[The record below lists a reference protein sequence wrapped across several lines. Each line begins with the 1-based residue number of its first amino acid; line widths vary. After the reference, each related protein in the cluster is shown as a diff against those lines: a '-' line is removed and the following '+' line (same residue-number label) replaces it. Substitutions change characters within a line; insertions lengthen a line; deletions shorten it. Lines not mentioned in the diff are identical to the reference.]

1 MTAVLLAPAAVLVLD
16 LYAVVLVVL
25 RAKVYRV
32 ALYRPMLLNTGLSTL
47 PVVTAIGVIVGLFA
61 LFPLLEGL
69 VATAPWAGGVVLLA
83 YLTVATGVWV
93 LLFPN
98 SVYLITELNFSHR
111 TPDSPVPLWYDIIQT
126 LVLTLSGLGNA
137 VLSLGI
143 LHALLV
149 VYEEPTDRM
158 PPATSWVFAAVVIVL
173 GAVGVYLGRYL
184 RVNSWDVR
192 HPVALLRRLS
202 THLRQPGTAL
212 EAGAFVATHAIL
224 VAVLYV
230 PLFWLA
236 WTSFLATAV

>member
-1 MTAVLLAPAAVLVLD
+1 MTAVLVAPAAVLVLD

-32 ALYRPMLLNTGLSTL
+32 ALYRPMLLNIGLSTL
-47 PVVTAIGVIVGLFA
+47 PVVTAIGV
-61 LFPLLEGL
+61 
-69 VATAPWAGGVVLLA
+69 
-83 YLTVATGVWV
+83 
-93 LLFPN
+93 
-98 SVYLITELNFSHR
+98 
-111 TPDSPVPLWYDIIQT
+111 
-126 LVLTLSGLGNA
+126 
-137 VLSLGI
+137 
-143 LHALLV
+143 
-149 VYEEPTDRM
+149 
-158 PPATSWVFAAVVIVL
+158 
-173 GAVGVYLGRYL
+173 